1 MDEFA
6 ETDLISIFSFAL
18 AVVDFDSYDPAFRM
32 IGPPDTD
39 LWRVEIKIWADKY
52 ILKEHYVKE
61 VLRVAAQSLEFFS
74 DFFDTTYNLG
84 KMDLII
90 LPDSDIT
97 VEDYYGLIY
106 LG

>member
-6 ETDLISIFSFAL
+6 ETDLISTFSVAL
-18 AVVDFDSYDPAFRM
+18 AVVDFKSYGPDFRM
-32 IGPPDTD
+32 IGPRDTD
-39 LWRVEIKIWADKY
+39 LSTVEIKIWAEKDIEEY
-52 ILKEHYVKE
+52 HVKE
-61 VLRVAAQSLEFFS
+61 VLRVAAQSLAFFS

-90 LPDSDIT
+90 LSDEDIT
-97 VEDYYGLIY
+97 VEDNYGLIY